1 MENNE
6 MNKDFERLPED
17 KKAPVTSEMPAAGAD
32 AADDSATATEPAV
45 PEPGTAP
52 EQAEPA
58 VRTEKEIIRKR
69 RRLFPV
75 ASRRPA
81 GRNATETA
89 RFLRFLPRSSAF
101 AF

>member
-17 KKAPVTSEMPAAGAD
+17 KKASVTPEMPAAGAD
-32 AADDSATATEPAV
+32 AADDSATVTEPAV

-58 VRTEKEIIRKR
+58 VRTEKENHPEAPAP
-69 RRLFPV
+69 FPA

-81 GRNATETA
+81 ARNATETA
-89 RFLRFLPRSSAF
+89 RFLRFSPQYSACVF
-101 AF
+101 